1 MQFNAKIENCSGQ
14 SVKQTIV
21 QFIQVVNN
29 SSIATRFWDSPT
41 TLFVILHPVVVY
53 DFYG

>member
-21 QFIQVVNN
+21 QFIQVVN
-29 SSIATRFWDSPT
+29 IIHLLQHAIGIP
-41 TLFVILHPVVVY
+41 LLLILY
-53 DFYG
+53 FYILL